1 MTLGVSNLQV
11 LILHSSPEETLG
23 ILTLPPLSLPPPPG
37 FCYSVHHFYAI
48 RTCSICIRLCKN
60 NSRLFGLDL
69 YSKGSSPLFHRSIIS
84 VLCALTPLVSDL
96 ISLLSNFFPLE
107 WVTVSQVWWV
117 VWDYLSCYPVS
128 EQQWF
133 TSDFLRFIFIY
144 REVWAVHVCSRGRPD
159 SLRGGKR
166 ASSLLKLE

>member
-37 FCYSVHHFYAI
+37 FCYSVCHFYAI
-48 RTCSICIRLCKN
+48 RTCSICISFRRI

-69 YSKGSSPLFHRSIIS
+69 YSKGSSPPFHTSIIS

-96 ISLLSNFFPLE
+96 ISFSSKFSPGVGSYFPSLVSCMRLSVLLPCFRTAMVYIWCS
-107 WVTVSQVWWV
+107 
-117 VWDYLSCYPVS
+117 
-128 EQQWF
+128 
-133 TSDFLRFIFIY
+133 FLRFIFIHWV
-144 REVWAVHVCSRGRPD
+144 VWAPTSTCV
-159 SLRGGKR
+159 L
-166 ASSLLKLE
+166 